1 MSDPSERIAAAFEV
15 LSPDARIAVGEALE
29 NLARPFL
36 SAVGTVLSG
45 DIDLGSI
52 RLRRALRRA
61 RTDGSFELID
71 RLSTD
76 PPWGVVRECLIE
88 AQLEQQIS

>member
-29 NLARPFL
+29 DIGTPFL
-36 SAVGTVLSG
+36 SAVGVVLTTG
-45 DIDLGSI
+45 GTLG
-52 RLRRALRRA
+52 RLRVQRALRHA
-61 RTDGSFELID
+61 LTDGSFELID

-88 AQLEQQIS
+88 AQLEQELT